1 MGSEMTGDSCGCGS
15 GGVLGSGGVENAVG
29 VVSSGVGGTGATG
42 SEDGVDKE
50 PAVGLG
56 RVGDGDVVAVN
67 ELGSS
72 LSGRAGSARLQG
84 GEVLVYRGGA
94 SWTWTRFRLICLL
107 PVSMR

>member
-1 MGSEMTGDSCGCGS
+1 MTGDSYGGGS
-15 GGVLGSGGVENAVG
+15 GGVLESGRVENAVG

-56 RVGDGDVVAVN
+56 RVWDGDVVAVN

-72 LSGRAGSARLQG
+72 LSGRAGLARLQG

>member
-1 MGSEMTGDSCGCGS
+1 M
-15 GGVLGSGGVENAVG
+15 
-29 VVSSGVGGTGATG
+29 GGTGATG

-50 PAVGLG
+50 PAVGLC
-56 RVGDGDVVAVN
+56 RVWDGDVAVN

-72 LSGRAGSARLQG
+72 LSGRAGLARLQG
-84 GEVLVYRGGA
+84 GKVLVYRGGA

>member
-1 MGSEMTGDSCGCGS
+1 MTGDSCGSGS
-15 GGVLGSGGVENAVG
+15 GGVLESGGVEDAVG

-50 PAVGLG
+50 PAVGLS
-56 RVGDGDVVAVN
+56 RVRDGDVVN

>member
-1 MGSEMTGDSCGCGS
+1 MTGDSCVGVT
-15 GGVLGSGGVENAVG
+15 GGVSELGRVEHTVG

-56 RVGDGDVVAVN
+56 RVWDGNVVAVN

-84 GEVLVYRGGA
+84 ARCSCTEEGQAGLGHGFV
-94 SWTWTRFRLICLL
+94 
-107 PVSMR
+107 